1 MENDISQQIEKRL
14 AELPE
19 DVRNAVLS
27 VEWEQK
33 VQAIAQKHALHIDQS
48 GALGDTT
55 LMAMLG
61 FFDMADFASHI
72 TQEVGIPANTASA
85 IATEVSN
92 EVFTPIRDSLR
103 KFIEGASK
111 TEAPA
116 APSAPAAVKAAPAPQ
131 PKPDLSAAETML
143 QGKTISTPPVATP
156 IVAPASAPST
166 PAVKEEPPKPQN
178 YAADPYRE
186 PPM

>member
-1 MENDISQQIEKRL
+1 MDNDMPQQIEKRL

-33 VQAIAQKHALHIDQS
+33 VQAIAAKNALHIDQA

-61 FFDMADFASHI
+61 FFDMADFPSHLA
-72 TQEVGIPANTASA
+72 QELAVPPEKASA
-85 IATEVSN
+85 IAAEVSS
-92 EVFTPIRDSLR
+92 EVFMPIRESLR
-103 KFIEGASK
+103 KF
-111 TEAPA
+111 TERAKPAQPA
-116 APSAPAAVKAAPAPQ
+116 AQVVAPVPPPAQ
-131 PKPDLSAAETML
+131 TPKPDLSAAERML
-143 QGKTISTPPVATP
+143 ENKTV
-156 IVAPASAPST
+156 ST
-166 PAVKEEPPKPQN
+166 PAVPAPAASAAPVIKQEPPKPAA
-178 YAADPYRE
+178 YSADPYRE